1 MTSSDMPIAIIGM
14 GCRFA
19 GNVTGPGRLWEL
31 LKSGISGWS
40 EIPDSRFATNGI
52 LHPKKDKIG
61 STNVRGGYFLGT
73 DPGAF
78 DASFFNLSTEVA
90 STLDPQIRMT
100 LEVVFEAMESAG
112 IKLPDIQ
119 GSDTS
124 VFAGCMVRDYHDT
137 LARDPHTLPRY
148 FMTGNAATMAAN
160 RVSHFYDLRGPSMT
174 IDTGCST
181 TLTALH
187 LACRSLQAGESGSAI
202 VTGANL
208 MLNPDVFVSMSTIG
222 FLSPDGISYSFDHRA
237 NGYGRG
243 DGIAAV
249 ILKRLDHAVAAGDP
263 IRAIIRGSALNQ
275 DGKTPT
281 ITTPSQEAQE
291 RLMGACYRSCGLD
304 PGETGFVEAH
314 GTGTPTGDPI
324 EVAAIANVIAS
335 ASPPG
340 SDPLL
345 LGSVKSAIG
354 HTEAASGLASVI
366 KVVCALEAGVVPP
379 NGNFEEL
386 NPKLRLEEWNMQVP
400 TTVRPWPKR
409 GVTRRASINNFGFGG
424 ANAHVILEEYRPES
438 VAGLLASCNGMA
450 SIAAVNGHP
459 KVNGHS
465 KVNGCPQ
472 VHEHDPRLTN
482 GMDGENGLRGEEM
495 SSALIQHTKSNG
507 HHVGAMP
514 APDSADGRVFVLY
527 GKDQASCQ
535 SRVNDLRS
543 YLSLRDNEEHPQI
556 LRDLA
561 YTLSERRTVMPWMV
575 ACRSGDVLGLQEALE
590 SGKPA
595 AARIP
600 GQPPRLAFVFNGQ
613 GAQWHA
619 MGREL
624 IHRYDVFRASIEQMG
639 VHIREMGA
647 TWSLMDELLR
657 DEETSNVQNFEYSLP
672 LCSAVQIALVDL
684 LRSWAIEPSAVTGHS
699 SGEVA
704 AAYAVGALDARSAIA
719 IPFLRG
725 ALSAE
730 TDQIIGRGGTIAV
743 GASRQKV
750 QEYIDR
756 VRGGSV
762 VVACVN
768 SQNSV
773 TASGDLSAVREL
785 EDMLVRDKVFC
796 RRLRIN
802 GAFHSHHM
810 APISAKYM
818 DQLRPVLKPRHG
830 PRHVVF
836 SSSMTGGLLQ
846 DLDVLS
852 APEYWNNNM
861 LRAVE
866 FEASFRAM
874 CVGARPGKGSAEG
887 PPAQQIDVVVE
898 LGPHGALGG
907 PIQDMLSLP
916 AFEGTRISYLTGLVR
931 KKSAIETTHSLVCEL
946 LRKGWPVNLSA
957 VNSPS
962 GTEPRARV
970 LSDLPTYPWNHSA
983 RFWMEPRA
991 NRAWRRQVER
1001 SHDILGRYQSTSDPF
1016 VPTWSNVLRL
1026 SEMPWLGDHVLG
1038 SKVVFPAAGYISMV
1052 SEAAYRLAGR
1062 YLPDERV
1069 RELRLRNVEFLSAI
1083 QVPDAEGQEVQL
1095 MVMQRSE
1102 GLSSWAGWL
1111 DFRVSSVSANNDWS
1125 LHCQGSFK
1133 LDTVPIVAEADHNHA
1148 AGPEMPRK
1156 PLTVTRRI
1164 DPADLWTALANVGI
1178 RHGPAFQKI
1187 STVESTRENSVVTF
1201 QSTDPSSPHQGSD
1214 LFHPATLDSVFQAAY
1229 TVLPGLGSALESA
1242 FIPRAIK
1249 SMSLRRQG
1257 TLGPV
1262 FEAHLRPGRVG
1273 VQSFDTGVTV
1283 FAASSFGER
1292 NVNAVLRMD
1301 GLLYQSLDGAP
1312 ARPDRGNLCSTVTW
1326 APDPSFASSMRAA
1339 VESMRHKIA
1348 SSEKEAMV
1356 DLQRAV
1362 LHYVHD
1368 AVRALTDQDV
1378 DMLAG
1383 HHKKHHRWMLQLLQR
1398 AAQNEL
1404 GPESSKWLE
1413 VSSDDKAALL
1423 DRVAAASV
1431 NGEMISRLG
1440 PRAAALMKGEV
1451 APLELMVEGELLY
1464 RYYVGALKWDRS
1476 TGQAARLVRL
1486 LAHKNPRATILEI
1499 GGGTGGG
1506 TQAIL
1511 DALGRGSGGDGR
1523 GALFERYDFT
1533 DISQGFFEAAQK
1545 RFEPWRDLMTFRKLD
1560 IEADPVAQG
1569 FDAGSYDIVVACQC
1583 LHATKAMDRTMTNVR
1598 RLLKP
1603 GGKLVLIET
1612 TRDALDVFMAF
1623 GFLPGWWLSEEPER
1637 VNSPSLTVPFWDQV
1651 LRRNGFSGLDVELRD
1666 CEDADFYSFS
1676 AMVSTAN
1683 RDANAA
1689 AAAPAYPQHVVLVCT
1704 ARRFPASWLQ
1714 APQSRLAAVLGY
1726 EPPIRALELGL
1737 TTTTTTTAFHGETCI
1752 YLEELLQPNLLD
1764 LDEDGFH
1771 GLKTMVTRCD
1781 GLLWLTRGAAME
1793 SSVPEASLSHGLLRT
1808 GRLEAPSKRY
1818 IALDVSAERAPCGEE
1833 TIAAICEVFA
1843 AVFDA
1848 AAAAATAPAR
1858 RDWEFCE
1865 RGGIIHVLRLFS
1877 MPPLGLGTEDDAAE
1891 PELKSFLLGEKR
1903 IEADVARGRGEGQPS
1918 ILFTEEASGFD
1929 AGDEM
1934 SDDQVEI
1941 RPRAFGLE
1949 SRGPYPPRGGSRLVA
1964 LPSDEERVT
1973 GCAGII
1979 IRAGKLAAEHG
1990 LGTGDRVCFLI
2001 AGSRWASVMR
2011 VHCAHVARIPEHVAF
2026 SAAASLAPGYVTVHL
2041 ALQDVARTSSGE
2053 RVLVHGSMVGMGRAA
2068 IEYGRVRGLLVYLAA
2083 EDGAE
2088 KKKLEDELGLAGST
2102 GTVLDCSKGLVVQQ
2116 IWAATGQEGV
2126 DVIISPSRAFV
2137 EQSSECLRDFG
2148 RVIELDDGMD
2158 ADTNT
2163 NMLHVGCPAATAAVN
2178 GAFYRMQLGSWL
2190 VRRPWIVSQ
2199 AMQASM
2205 LLLLLGHRPC
2215 VEEIPIS
2222 QSARILD
2229 DNTNPPEHGREQAPL
2244 ALTVGD
2250 ADVVPVARR
2259 PRHAALKADASYLL
2273 VGGAGGVGRSL
2284 CEWAIARGARHLVVM
2299 SRSARSDDEFLAEL
2313 AGSCNFRVVKCDVSD
2328 QDQLAAARAA
2338 FADMPPIRG
2347 IFQAAMVLK
2356 DAVFEQLSLEDFH
2369 AVLRPKVLGSR
2380 ALLRQFPHLDFF
2392 IIFSSV
2398 LGVTGAPGQA
2408 NYTAAGA
2415 YQDALT
2421 SHARSRGVAAT
2432 TIDLS
2437 MLQSVGHVAGHRSI
2451 SSRLARN
2458 GIVMLQEAEMHSILD
2473 HTLAAGGRSTGPPQV
2488 VTGIGHG
2495 GSSGAAFDK
2504 GWITD
2509 ARFTALQGRK
2519 SLARHESAA
2528 AASPEQSWS
2537 LREALPRDLGPQE
2550 LARRILEALA
2560 QELRRMFGS
2569 ADVDVSR
2576 DLTAHGVDSLVAV
2589 EIRNWLAAQ
2598 TGVGLSVLDLIQAPS
2613 LTDLADC
2620 VAERIGGEQEPV
2632 T

>member
-1 MTSSDMPIAIIGM
+1 MPIAIVGM

-19 GNVTGPGRLWEL
+19 GNVTGPERLWEL
-31 LKSGISGWS
+31 LKSGQSGWS
-40 EIPDSRFATNGI
+40 EIPESRFATSGI
-52 LHPKKDKIG
+52 LHPQKDKIG
-61 STNVRGGYFLGT
+61 SVRSALAFLRDMLPPVTNVRGGYFLGT

-324 EVAAIANVIAS
+324 EVTAIANIIAS

-379 NGNFEEL
+379 NVNFEEL
-386 NPKLRLEEWNMQVP
+386 NPKLRLQEWNMQVP
-400 TTVRPWPKR
+400 TTVRPWHRR
-409 GVTRRASINNFGFGG
+409 GATRRASINNFGFGG

-438 VAGLLASCNGMA
+438 MAGLLASCSGMA
-450 SIAAVNGHP
+450 SSVAVNGHSN
-459 KVNGHS
+459 VNGY
-465 KVNGCPQ
+465 PQ
-472 VHEHDPRLTN
+472 VNEHDPTVTN
-482 GMDGENGLRGEEM
+482 GMKGENGLRGEEM
-495 SSALIQHTKSNG
+495 SSALQHTKSNG

-514 APDSADGRVFVLY
+514 APDSADGRVFVIY

-535 SRVNDLRS
+535 SRVSDLRL
-543 YLSLRDNEEHPQI
+543 YLSLRNNEEQPQT
-556 LRDLA
+556 LHDLA
-561 YTLSERRTVMPWMV
+561 YTLSEHRTVMPWMV

-600 GQPPRLAFVFNGQ
+600 SQPPRLGIVFNGQ

-624 IHRYDVFRASIEQMG
+624 IHRYDVFRASIERMG
-639 VHIREMGA
+639 VYIREMGA

-657 DEETSNVQNFEYSLP
+657 DEDTSNVQNFEYSLP
-672 LCSAVQIALVDL
+672 LCSSVQIALVDL
-684 LRSWAIEPSAVTGHS
+684 LRSWGIEPSAVTGHS

-704 AAYAVGALDARSAIA
+704 AAYAAGALDARSAIA
-719 IPFLRG
+719 IPYLRG

-730 TDQIIGRGGTIAV
+730 TDQIIGKGGMIAV

-756 VRGGSV
+756 VRSGSI

-768 SQNSV
+768 SQNSI

-785 EDMLVRDKVFC
+785 EDMLVCDKVFC

-818 DQLRPVLKPRHG
+818 DQLRPVLKPRRG
-830 PRHVVF
+830 PRDVVF

-852 APEYWNNNM
+852 TPEYWNNNM

-874 CVGARPGKGSAEG
+874 CVGARTGQGGAEG
-887 PPAQQIDVVVE
+887 SPSPAQQIDVVVE

-916 AFEGTRISYLTGLVR
+916 AFEGTQISYLTGLVR
-931 KKSAIETTHSLVCEL
+931 NKSAIETTHSLVCEL

-957 VNSPS
+957 VNSP
-962 GTEPRARV
+962 GTERRARV

-991 NRAWRRQVER
+991 NKAWRRQVEP

-1016 VPTWSNVLRL
+1016 VPTWRNVLRL
-1026 SEMPWLGDHVLG
+1026 SEMPWLGDHVVG

-1069 RELRLRNVEFLSAI
+1069 QELRLRNVEFLSALH
-1083 QVPDAEGQEVQL
+1083 VPEAEGQEVQL
-1095 MVMQRSE
+1095 TVMRRSE

-1111 DFRVSSVSANNDWS
+1111 DFRVSSVSANNDWL

-1133 LDTVPIVAEADHNHA
+1133 LDTVSTAAEADHHHA
-1148 AGPEMPRK
+1148 ADPKMPLK
-1156 PLTVTRRI
+1156 PLTVTRRV

-1178 RHGPAFQKI
+1178 RHGPAFRKI

-1201 QSTDPSSPHQGSD
+1201 QSTDPSSPHQGGD
-1214 LFHPATLDSVFQAAY
+1214 LLHPATLDSVFQAAY
-1229 TVLPGLGSALESA
+1229 TVLQGLGSALESA

-1283 FAASSFGER
+1283 FAASPAGER
-1292 NVNAVLRMD
+1292 NVNAVLHMD
-1301 GLLYQSLDGAP
+1301 GLLYQSLDLDGASAP
-1312 ARPDRGNLCSTVTW
+1312 RSDRGSLCSTVTW

-1339 VESMRHKIA
+1339 VVSMKHTIT

-1378 DMLAG
+1378 DRLAW

-1413 VSSDDKAALL
+1413 ISADDKAALL
-1423 DRVAAASV
+1423 DRVAAANV

-1440 PRAAALMKGEV
+1440 PRAVALMKGEV

-1476 TGQAARLVRL
+1476 TGQVARLVRL

-1511 DALGRGSGGDGR
+1511 DALGRGSGGDDGQ

-1560 IEADPVAQG
+1560 IEADAVAQG
-1569 FDAGSYDIVVACQC
+1569 FEAGSYDIVVACQC
-1583 LHATKAMDRTMTNVR
+1583 LHATKAMDRTMSNVR

-1651 LRRNGFSGLDVELRD
+1651 LRRNGFSGLDMELRD
-1666 CEDADFYSFS
+1666 CEDPDFFSFS
-1676 AMVSTAN
+1676 AMVSTAQG
-1683 RDANAA
+1683 DAY
-1689 AAAPAYPQHVVLVCT
+1689 APAYPQQVVLVCT
-1704 ARRFPASWLQ
+1704 AQRFPAPWLQ
-1714 APQSRLAAVLGY
+1714 ALQSRLATVLGY
-1726 EPPIRALELGL
+1726 EPPIKALELGS
-1737 TTTTTTTAFHGETCI
+1737 TTTTTFHGETCI
-1752 YLEELLQPNLLD
+1752 YLEELLQPDLLD

-1771 GLKTMVTRCD
+1771 GLKTMVTHCD

-1808 GRLEAPSKRY
+1808 VRHEAPSKRY
-1818 IALDVSAERAPCGEE
+1818 IVLDVSA
-1833 TIAAICEVFA
+1833 
-1843 AVFDA
+1843 
-1848 AAAAATAPAR
+1848 
-1858 RDWEFCE
+1858 
-1865 RGGIIHVLRLFS
+1865 
-1877 MPPLGLGTEDDAAE
+1877 
-1891 PELKSFLLGEKR
+1891 
-1903 IEADVARGRGEGQPS
+1903 
-1918 ILFTEEASGFD
+1918 
-1929 AGDEM
+1929 
-1934 SDDQVEI
+1934 
-1941 RPRAFGLE
+1941 
-1949 SRGPYPPRGGSRLVA
+1949 
-1964 LPSDEERVT
+1964 
-1973 GCAGII
+1973 
-1979 IRAGKLAAEHG
+1979 
-1990 LGTGDRVCFLI
+1990 
-2001 AGSRWASVMR
+2001 
-2011 VHCAHVARIPEHVAF
+2011 
-2026 SAAASLAPGYVTVHL
+2026 
-2041 ALQDVARTSSGE
+2041 
-2053 RVLVHGSMVGMGRAA
+2053 
-2068 IEYGRVRGLLVYLAA
+2068 
-2083 EDGAE
+2083 
-2088 KKKLEDELGLAGST
+2088 
-2102 GTVLDCSKGLVVQQ
+2102 
-2116 IWAATGQEGV
+2116 
-2126 DVIISPSRAFV
+2126 
-2137 EQSSECLRDFG
+2137 
-2148 RVIELDDGMD
+2148 
-2158 ADTNT
+2158 
-2163 NMLHVGCPAATAAVN
+2163 
-2178 GAFYRMQLGSWL
+2178 
-2190 VRRPWIVSQ
+2190 
-2199 AMQASM
+2199 
-2205 LLLLLGHRPC
+2205 
-2215 VEEIPIS
+2215 
-2222 QSARILD
+2222 
-2229 DNTNPPEHGREQAPL
+2229 
-2244 ALTVGD
+2244 
-2250 ADVVPVARR
+2250 
-2259 PRHAALKADASYLL
+2259 
-2273 VGGAGGVGRSL
+2273 
-2284 CEWAIARGARHLVVM
+2284 
-2299 SRSARSDDEFLAEL
+2299 
-2313 AGSCNFRVVKCDVSD
+2313 
-2328 QDQLAAARAA
+2328 
-2338 FADMPPIRG
+2338 
-2347 IFQAAMVLK
+2347 
-2356 DAVFEQLSLEDFH
+2356 
-2369 AVLRPKVLGSR
+2369 
-2380 ALLRQFPHLDFF
+2380 
-2392 IIFSSV
+2392 
-2398 LGVTGAPGQA
+2398 
-2408 NYTAAGA
+2408 
-2415 YQDALT
+2415 
-2421 SHARSRGVAAT
+2421 
-2432 TIDLS
+2432 
-2437 MLQSVGHVAGHRSI
+2437 
-2451 SSRLARN
+2451 
-2458 GIVMLQEAEMHSILD
+2458 
-2473 HTLAAGGRSTGPPQV
+2473 
-2488 VTGIGHG
+2488 
-2495 GSSGAAFDK
+2495 
-2504 GWITD
+2504 
-2509 ARFTALQGRK
+2509 
-2519 SLARHESAA
+2519 
-2528 AASPEQSWS
+2528 
-2537 LREALPRDLGPQE
+2537 
-2550 LARRILEALA
+2550 
-2560 QELRRMFGS
+2560 
-2569 ADVDVSR
+2569 
-2576 DLTAHGVDSLVAV
+2576 
-2589 EIRNWLAAQ
+2589 
-2598 TGVGLSVLDLIQAPS
+2598 
-2613 LTDLADC
+2613 
-2620 VAERIGGEQEPV
+2620 
-2632 T
+2632 

>member
-1 MTSSDMPIAIIGM
+1 MASPDMPIAIVGM

-19 GNVTGPGRLWEL
+19 GNVTGPGRLWDL
-31 LKSGISGWS
+31 LKSGQSGWS
-40 EIPDSRFATNGI
+40 EIPESRFATSGI
-52 LHPKKDKIG
+52 LHPQKDKIG

-112 IKLPDIQ
+112 IRLPDIQ

-137 LARDPHTLPRY
+137 LAREPHTLPRY

-324 EVAAIANVIAS
+324 EVTAIANIIAS

-354 HTEAASGLASVI
+354 HT
-366 KVVCALEAGVVPP
+366 EAGVVPP

-400 TTVRPWPKR
+400 TTVRPWPRR
-409 GVTRRASINNFGFGG
+409 GATRRASINNFGFGG

-450 SIAAVNGHP
+450 SSVAVNGHP
-459 KVNGHS
+459 KVNGH
-465 KVNGCPQ
+465 PQ
-472 VHEHDPRLTN
+472 VNEHDPRVTN
-482 GMDGENGLRGEEM
+482 GMNGENGFRGEET
-495 SSALIQHTKSNG
+495 SSALQHTKSNG
-507 HHVGAMP
+507 HYVGAMM

-527 GKDQASCQ
+527 GKDEASCQ
-535 SRVNDLRS
+535 SR
-543 YLSLRDNEEHPQI
+543 
-556 LRDLA
+556 
-561 YTLSERRTVMPWMV
+561 
-575 ACRSGDVLGLQEALE
+575 EALE
-590 SGKPA
+590 GSKLA

-600 GQPPRLAFVFNGQ
+600 SQPPRLGFVFNGQ
-613 GAQWHA
+613 GAQWYA

-657 DEETSNVQNFEYSLP
+657 DEDNSNVQNFD
-672 LCSAVQIALVDL
+672 AVQIALVDL
-684 LRSWAIEPSAVTGHS
+684 LRSWSIEPSAVTGHS

-704 AAYAVGALDARSAIA
+704 AAYAAGALDARSAIA
-719 IPFLRG
+719 IPYLRG

-730 TDQIIGRGGTIAV
+730 TDQIIGRGGMIAV
-743 GASRQKV
+743 GASRPKV
-750 QEYIDR
+750 QEYIER
-756 VRGGSV
+756 VRSGSI

-768 SQNSV
+768 SQNSI
-773 TASGDLSAVREL
+773 TASGDLSAVHEL

-830 PRHVVF
+830 PRDVVF

-846 DLDVLS
+846 DLDVL
-852 APEYWNNNM
+852 ATPEYWNNNM

-874 CVGARPGKGSAEG
+874 CVGACPGQGSAEG
-887 PPAQQIDVVVE
+887 SPAQQIDVIVE

-916 AFEGTRISYLTGLVR
+916 ALEGTQISYLTGLVR
-931 KKSAIETTHSLVCEL
+931 
-946 LRKGWPVNLSA
+946 WPVDLAA
-957 VNSPS
+957 VNSP
-962 GTEPRARV
+962 GTERRARA

-991 NRAWRRQVER
+991 NRAWRRQTEA

-1016 VPTWSNVLRL
+1016 VPTWRNVLRL
-1026 SEMPWLGDHVLG
+1026 SEMPWLGDHVVG

-1062 YLPDERV
+1062 YLPDKRV
-1069 RELRLRNVEFLSAI
+1069 QELRLRNVEFLSAL

-1095 MVMQRSE
+1095 MVMRRRE

-1111 DFRVSSVSANNDWS
+1111 DFRVSSVSTNNDWS

-1133 LDTVPIVAEADHNHA
+1133 LDTVSTAAEADHHHA
-1148 AGPEMPRK
+1148 AGPKMPRR
-1156 PLTVTRRI
+1156 PPTMTHRI

-1187 STVESTRENSVVTF
+1187 SIVESTRENSVVTF
-1201 QSTDPSSPHQGSD
+1201 PSTDPSSPHQGSD

-1229 TVLPGLGSALESA
+1229 AVLPGLGSSLESA

-1257 TLGPV
+1257 TIGPV
-1262 FEAHLRPGRVG
+1262 FQAQLRRGRVG
-1273 VQSFDTGVTV
+1273 VQCFDTSVTV
-1283 FAASSFGER
+1283 FEASPVGER
-1292 NVNAVLRMD
+1292 NVNAVLHMD
-1301 GLLYQSLDGAP
+1301 GLLYQSLDGAS
-1312 ARPDRGNLCSTVTW
+1312 ARSDRGSLCSTVTW
-1326 APDPSFASSMRAA
+1326 APDPSFTSSMRTA
-1339 VESMRHKIA
+1339 VDSMKHTIE
-1348 SSEKEAMV
+1348 SSEKEAMI
-1356 DLQRAV
+1356 DLQHAV
-1362 LHYVHD
+1362 LHYVND
-1368 AVRALTDQDV
+1368 AVRTLTDQDV
-1378 DMLAG
+1378 DMLAW

-1404 GPESSKWLE
+1404 GPESSQWLQI
-1413 VSSDDKAALL
+1413 SADDKASLL
-1423 DRVAAASV
+1423 DRVAAANV

-1440 PRAAALMKGEV
+1440 PRAVALMKGEV

-1476 TGQAARLVRL
+1476 TGQVARLVRL
-1486 LAHKNPRATILEI
+1486 LAQKNPRATILEI

-1511 DALGRGSGGDGR
+1511 DALGRGSGRDGQR
-1523 GALFERYDFT
+1523 ALFERYDFT

-1560 IEADPVAQG
+1560 IEADPVDQG
-1569 FDAGSYDIVVACQC
+1569 FEAGSYDIVVACQC
-1583 LHATKAMDRTMTNVR
+1583 LHATRAMDRTMSNVR
-1598 RLLKP
+1598 RLQKP

-1666 CEDADFYSFS
+1666 CEDPDFYSFS
-1676 AMVSTAN
+1676 AMVSTA
-1683 RDANAA
+1683 RTDAD
-1689 AAAPAYPQHVVLVCT
+1689 APAYPQNVALVCT
-1704 ARRFPASWLQ
+1704 ADRFPASWLQ
-1714 APQSRLAAVLGY
+1714 ALQSRMAAVLGY
-1726 EPPIRALELGL
+1726 KPPIKGL
-1737 TTTTTTTAFHGETCI
+1737 KLDSTTTETAFHGETCI
-1752 YLEELLQPNLLD
+1752 YLEGLLQPNLLD
-1764 LDEDGFH
+1764 LDKEGFH
-1771 GLKTMVTRCD
+1771 SLRTMVTHCD

-1793 SSVPEASLSHGLLRT
+1793 SSLPEASLSHGLFRT
-1808 GRLEAPSKRY
+1808 VRHEAPGTRY
-1818 IALDVSAERAPCGEE
+1818 ITLDVSAEREPCGEE
-1833 TIAAICEVFA
+1833 TMAAICEVFA
-1843 AVFDA
+1843 AAFDA
-1848 AAAAATAPAR
+1848 AATATSTR
-1858 RDWEFCE
+1858 RDWKFCE
-1865 RGGIIHVLRLFS
+1865 RGGVIHVPRLFS
-1877 MPPLGLGTEDDAAE
+1877 MPPLSLGPQHDAAE
-1891 PELKSFLLGEKR
+1891 PEMKPFLLGEKQ
-1903 IEADVARGRGEGQPS
+1903 EAFD
-1918 ILFTEEASGFD
+1918 SG
-1929 AGDEM
+1929 ANCEM
-1934 SDDQVEI
+1934 SDYHVEI

-1949 SRGPYPPRGGSRLVA
+1949 SRGPYPPRGGSRPVA
-1964 LPSDEERVT
+1964 LASDEEHVT

-1979 IRAGKLAAEHG
+1979 VRAGKLAADHG
-1990 LGTGDRVCFLI
+1990 LGIGDRVCFLI
-2001 AGSRWASVMR
+2001 TGSRWASSMR
-2011 VHCAHVARIPEHVAF
+2011 VHCAHVAKIPEHVVF
-2026 SAAASLAPGYVTVHL
+2026 SIAASLAPCYVTVHL
-2041 ALQDVARTSSGE
+2041 ALQDVARASSGE
-2053 RVLVHGSMVGMGRAA
+2053 RVLVHGSMGVMGRAA
-2068 IEYGRVRGLLVYLAA
+2068 VEYGRARGLLVYLAV
-2083 EDGAE
+2083 EDEAE
-2088 KKKLEDELGLAGST
+2088 KEKLEGKLGLAANT
-2102 GTVLDCSKGLVVQQ
+2102 LLNRSKGLIVEQ
-2116 IWAATGQEGV
+2116 IWAATGREGV

-2137 EQSSECLRDFG
+2137 EQSYECLRDFG
-2148 RVIELDDGMD
+2148 RVIELDGGKDV
-2158 ADTNT
+2158 DTNT
-2163 NMLHVGCPAATAAVN
+2163 TTNMVHVGCPAATAKVN
-2178 GAFYRMQLGSWL
+2178 GAFHSMHLGSWL

-2199 AMQASM
+2199 AMQGSM
-2205 LLLLLGHRPC
+2205 LLLLGHRPC

-2222 QSARILD
+2222 QSARVLD
-2229 DNTNPPEHGREQAPL
+2229 DNMNPPQHGREQAL
-2244 ALTVGD
+2244 LVLTVGD
-2250 ADVVPVARR
+2250 ADVVPVSVFDFFMLSHAALDTPPSTRR

-2313 AGSCNFRVVKCDVSD
+2313 TVSCNIRVVKCDVSD
-2328 QDQLAAARAA
+2328 QDQLASGRAA

-2380 ALLRQFPHLDFF
+2380 ALLRQFPDLDFF
-2392 IIFSSV
+2392 IIFSSI
-2398 LGVTGAPGQA
+2398 LGITGAPGQA

-2415 YQDALT
+2415 YQDALA

-2458 GIVMLQEAEMHSILD
+2458 GIVMLQEAEMHRILD
-2473 HTLAAGGRSTGPPQV
+2473 HTLAADGRGTVTPQV
-2488 VTGIGHG
+2488 ATGIGHG
-2495 GSSGAAFDK
+2495 SSRAAFDK

-2509 ARFTALQGRK
+2509 ARFTALQKREP
-2519 SLARHESAA
+2519 LAGHERAA
-2528 AASPEQSWS
+2528 AVASPGQSSS
-2537 LREALPRDLGPQE
+2537 LREALPRDLGPKE
-2550 LARRILEALA
+2550 LARRIMEALA
-2560 QELRRMFGS
+2560 QELRRMFSS
-2569 ADVDVSR
+2569 ANVDMSR

-2598 TGVGLSVLDLIQAPS
+2598 MGIGLSVLDLIQAPS
-2613 LTDLADC
+2613 LADLADC
-2620 VAERIGGEQEPV
+2620 VARRIAGEQEPMV
-2632 T
+2632 

>member
-1 MTSSDMPIAIIGM
+1 MASPDMPIAIVGM

-31 LKSGISGWS
+31 LKSGQSGWS
-40 EIPDSRFATNGI
+40 QIPESRFATNGI
-52 LHPKKDKIG
+52 LHPQKDKIG

-263 IRAIIRGSALNQ
+263 IRAVIRGSALNQ

-281 ITTPSQEAQE
+281 ITTPSREAQE

-324 EVAAIANVIAS
+324 EVTAIANVIAS

-400 TTVRPWPKR
+400 TTVRPWPRR
-409 GVTRRASINNFGFGG
+409 GATRRASINNFGFGG

-450 SIAAVNGHP
+450 SSVAVNGHSKVNGHP
-459 KVNGHS
+459 KVNGY
-465 KVNGCPQ
+465 PQ
-472 VHEHDPRLTN
+472 VNEHDPEVTN
-482 GMDGENGLRGEEM
+482 GMNGESGFRGEEI
-495 SSALIQHTKSNG
+495 STALQHTKSNG
-507 HHVGAMP
+507 HYVGAMP
-514 APDSADGRVFVLY
+514 APDSADSRVFVLY

-535 SRVNDLRS
+535 SRVNDLS
-543 YLSLRDNEEHPQI
+543 FYLSLRDNEEHLQI
-556 LRDLA
+556 LHDLA
-561 YTLSERRTVMPWMV
+561 YTLSERRTVMPWMA
-575 ACRSGDVLGLQEALE
+575 ACRSGDMLGLQEALE
-590 SGKPA
+590 DGKLA

-600 GQPPRLAFVFNGQ
+600 SQPPRLGFVFNGQ
-613 GAQWHA
+613 GAQWYA

-657 DEETSNVQNFEYSLP
+657 DEDTSNIQNFEYSLP
-672 LCSAVQIALVDL
+672 LCSALQIALVDL
-684 LRSWAIEPSAVTGHS
+684 LRSWSIEPSAVTGHS

-704 AAYAVGALDARSAIA
+704 AAYAAGALDARSAIA
-719 IPFLRG
+719 IPYLRG

-730 TDQIIGRGGTIAV
+730 TDQIIGRGGMIAV
-743 GASRQKV
+743 GASRPKV

-756 VRGGSV
+756 VRSGSI
-762 VVACVN
+762 VVACIN
-768 SQNSV
+768 SQNSI
-773 TASGDLSAVREL
+773 TASGDLSAVHEL
-785 EDMLVRDKVFC
+785 EDMLVRDGVFC

-830 PRHVVF
+830 PRDVVF

-846 DLDVLS
+846 DLDIL
-852 APEYWNNNM
+852 ATPEYWNNNM

-874 CVGARPGKGSAEG
+874 CVGARPGQGSAEG
-887 PPAQQIDVVVE
+887 SPAQQIDVVVE

-916 AFEGTRISYLTGLVR
+916 AFEGTQISYLTGLVR
-931 KKSAIETTHSLVCEL
+931 KKSAVETTHSLVCEL
-946 LRKGWPVNLSA
+946 LRKGWPVDLAA
-957 VNSPS
+957 VNSP
-962 GTEPRARV
+962 GTERRARV
-970 LSDLPTYPWNHSA
+970 LNDLPTYPWNHSA
-983 RFWMEPRA
+983 KFWMEPRA
-991 NRAWRRQVER
+991 NRTWRRQTEP

-1016 VPTWSNVLRL
+1016 VPTWRNVLRL
-1026 SEMPWLGDHVLG
+1026 SEMPWLGDHVVG
-1038 SKVVFPAAGYISMV
+1038 SNVVFPAAGYISMV

-1062 YLPDERV
+1062 YLPDETV
-1069 RELRLRNVEFLSAI
+1069 QELRLRNVEFLSAL

-1095 MVMQRSE
+1095 MVMRRRE
-1102 GLSSWAGWL
+1102 GLSSWASWL

-1133 LDTVPIVAEADHNHA
+1133 LDRVSTAAEADHHHA
-1148 AGPEMPRK
+1148 AGPKMPPG

-1164 DPADLWTALANVGI
+1164 DPADLWSALANVDI

-1187 STVESTRENSVVTF
+1187 STIESTRENSVVTF

-1229 TVLPGLGSALESA
+1229 TVLPGLGSSLESA

-1257 TLGPV
+1257 TIGPV
-1262 FEAHLRPGRVG
+1262 FQAHIRRGRVG
-1273 VQSFDTGVTV
+1273 VQSFDTSVTV
-1283 FAASSFGER
+1283 FAASPVGER
-1292 NVNAVLRMD
+1292 NVNAVLHMD
-1301 GLLYQSLDGAP
+1301 GLLYQSLDGAS
-1312 ARPDRGNLCSTVTW
+1312 ARSDRGSLCSTVTW

-1339 VESMRHKIA
+1339 VESMKRTIA
-1348 SSEKEAMV
+1348 SSEKEAMI

-1362 LHYVHD
+1362 LHYVND
-1368 AVRALTDQDV
+1368 AVRTLTDQDV
-1378 DMLAG
+1378 DMLAW
-1383 HHKKHHRWMLQLLQR
+1383 HYKKHRRWMLQLLQR

-1404 GPESSKWLE
+1404 GPESSKWLQ
-1413 VSSDDKAALL
+1413 VSADDKATLL
-1423 DRVAAASV
+1423 DRVAAANV

-1440 PRAAALMKGEV
+1440 PRAVALMKGEV

-1476 TGQAARLVRL
+1476 TGQVARLVRL

-1511 DALGRGSGGDGR
+1511 DALGRGSGGDGQ

-1569 FDAGSYDIVVACQC
+1569 FEAGSYDIVVACQC
-1583 LHATKAMDRTMTNVR
+1583 LHATKAMDRTMSNVR

-1637 VNSPSLTVPFWDQV
+1637 VDSPSLTVPFWDQV

-1666 CEDADFYSFS
+1666 CEDPDFYSFS
-1676 AMVSTAN
+1676 AMVSTA
-1683 RDANAA
+1683 RTDADV
-1689 AAAPAYPQHVVLVCT
+1689 PAYPQNVALVCT
-1704 ARRFPASWLQ
+1704 TDRFPASWLQ
-1714 APQSRLAAVLGY
+1714 ALQSRMAAVLGY
-1726 EPPIRALELGL
+1726 EPPIQDLELDS
-1737 TTTTTTTAFHGETCI
+1737 TTMATAFHFETCI
-1752 YLEELLQPNLLD
+1752 YLDELLQPNLLD
-1764 LDEDGFH
+1764 LDQEGFH
-1771 GLKTMVTRCD
+1771 SLKTMITHCD

-1793 SSVPEASLSHGLLRT
+1793 SSLPEVSLSHGLLRT
-1808 GRLEAPSKRY
+1808 MRHEAPVTRY
-1818 IALDVSAERAPCGEE
+1818 ITLDVSAERDPCGEE

-1848 AAAAATAPAR
+1848 AATATSTR

-1865 RGGIIHVLRLFS
+1865 RGGVIHVPRLFS
-1877 MPPLGLGTEDDAAE
+1877 MPPLGLGPQNDAAD
-1891 PELKSFLLGEKR
+1891 PEMKPFLLGEKR
-1903 IEADVARGRGEGQPS
+1903 IEADVGRGRGEGQPP
-1918 ILFTEEASGFD
+1918 ILFTEEASDSD
-1929 AGDEM
+1929 ASCEM
-1934 SDDQVEI
+1934 SDYHVEI

-1949 SRGPYPPRGGSRLVA
+1949 SRGPYPPRGGSRPVA
-1964 LPSDEERVT
+1964 LASDEEHVT

-1979 IRAGKLAAEHG
+1979 IRAGKLAADHG
-1990 LGTGDRVCFLI
+1990 LGIGDRVCFLI
-2001 AGSRWASVMR
+2001 AGSRWASSMR
-2011 VHCAHVARIPEHVAF
+2011 VHCAHVAKIPEHVVF
-2026 SAAASLAPGYVTVHL
+2026 SVAASLAPCYVTVHL
-2041 ALQDVARTSSGE
+2041 ALQDVARASSGE
-2053 RVLVHGSMVGMGRAA
+2053 RVLVHGPMAVMGRAA
-2068 IEYGRVRGLLVYLAA
+2068 VEYGRARGLLVYLAV
-2083 EDGAE
+2083 EDEAE
-2088 KKKLEDELGLAGST
+2088 KEKLGDELGLAANT
-2102 GTVLDCSKGLVVQQ
+2102 LLNRSKGLIVEQ
-2116 IWAATGQEGV
+2116 IWAATGREGV

-2137 EQSSECLRDFG
+2137 EQSYECLRDFG
-2148 RVIELDDGMD
+2148 RVIELDVDGGTF
-2158 ADTNT
+2158 TNT
-2163 NMLHVGCPAATAAVN
+2163 DTLTVN
-2178 GAFYRMQLGSWL
+2178 NGSVHRMQLGSWL

-2205 LLLLLGHRPC
+2205 LLLLGHRPC

-2222 QSARILD
+2222 QSARVLD
-2229 DNTNPPEHGREQAPL
+2229 DNMNPPQHGREQALL

-2250 ADVVPVARR
+2250 ADVVPTPQVTRR

-2313 AGSCNFRVVKCDVSD
+2313 AVSCNVRVVKCDVSD

-2347 IFQAAMVLK
+2347 IFQAAMILK

-2369 AVLRPKVLGSR
+2369 AVLRPKVLGTR
-2380 ALLRQFPHLDFF
+2380 ALLRQFTDLDFF
-2392 IIFSSV
+2392 ITFSSV
-2398 LGVTGAPGQA
+2398 LGITGAPGQA

-2415 YQDALT
+2415 YQDALA
-2421 SHARSRGVAAT
+2421 SHARSRGIAAT

-2451 SSRLARN
+2451 SSHLARN
-2458 GIVMLQEAEMHSILD
+2458 GIVMLQEAEMHRILD
-2473 HTLAAGGRSTGPPQV
+2473 HTLAADGRGTVTPQV

-2495 GSSGAAFDK
+2495 SSRAAFDK

-2509 ARFTALQGRK
+2509 ARFTALQKRE
-2519 SLARHESAA
+2519 SLARHERAA
-2528 AASPEQSWS
+2528 AASPEQSSS
-2537 LREALPRDLGPQE
+2537 LREALPRDLGPKK

-2560 QELRRMFGS
+2560 QELRRMFSS

-2598 TGVGLSVLDLIQAPS
+2598 TGIGLSVLDLIQAPS

-2620 VAERIGGEQEPV
+2620 VGRRIAGEQEPV
-2632 T
+2632 V